1 MTRVAD
7 SASHRLA
14 VVPGGGPIS
23 GHRVGVPVGDGSGPC
38 LLSVRTGSGWL
49 RAAVFAAESDA
60 VPAGFVAVD
69 EELAG
74 AWDVDASDRPEWLL
88 ERATPVPVRRL
99 VLELPTERDPGE
111 AARDV
116 ARAGLVG
123 ALLWVPAGGAD
134 VSLPVDGLPHR
145 VREID
150 LGGRADVVAGVTRDT
165 VVELHASAVRAGVDI
180 VVLADCSNSMSV
192 DDLPVGVESR
202 RFFGSTERWITRME
216 ALKRSLHEL
225 LDMRLQISG
234 RVSRLALLEFN
245 THVRHRFPRQGG
257 MAQLDGSSPESLVTE
272 FRHAVALLR
281 PNGGT
286 DIGNALHEAAN
297 LLYQHGRPGNEK
309 LIVLVSDGANWSP
322 AGDQGTGEVVHT
334 VEEPVSLVAHLHR
347 DVGIRLHAIGIST
360 AELFRRR
367 RAYQP
372 NESVVPNHA
381 LLEELVKV
389 GGGDPT
395 TVGGLDVLADYF
407 AGLGG
412 GIIHRVGERLSE
424 PPRPGRLPDHT
435 RAALDRLRSV
445 GTGDWDER
453 RADLRGRISELAGR
467 CDTEAQRVLG
477 RPVWK
482 EESIM
487 RLSSR
492 EFGRLL
498 AADHELTRF
507 LVGLCGGLRPS
518 HDSGHFAPLRAVLDG
533 LSAAVAGQSADYAR
547 LGAVSGLP
555 VDSPASAQVAV
566 MQRVHDVL
574 ADLHRALS
582 DARPLVSPADATT
595 DVPSGEPPGGAPD
608 GTPTTAKRRFTYL
621 E

>member
-1 MTRVAD
+1 MTPVAD

-23 GHRVGVPVGDGSGPC
+23 GHRIGVAAGDGSGPC
-38 LLSVRTGSGWL
+38 LMSVRTGAGWL
-49 RAAVFAAESDA
+49 RAAVYAAESDA
-60 VPAGFVAVD
+60 VPPGFVAVD
-69 EELAG
+69 EELAV
-74 AWDVDASDRPEWLL
+74 ALDVDAADRPQWRL
-88 ERATPVPVRRL
+88 ERETPVPVRRL
-99 VLELPTERDPGE
+99 VLELPTERDPAE

-123 ALLWVPAGGAD
+123 ALLWVPSDGTD
-134 VSLPVDGLPHR
+134 VSLPVDGVPHR

-150 LGGRADVVAGVTRDT
+150 LGGRSDVVASLTRDT

-192 DDLPVGVESR
+192 DDLPVGLETR
-202 RFFGSTERWITRME
+202 RLFGSTQHWITRME
-216 ALKRSLHEL
+216 ALKRSLQEL
-225 LDMRLQISG
+225 LDIRLQISG

-245 THVRHRFPRQGG
+245 TRVRHRFPRQGG

-281 PNGGT
+281 PDGGT

-322 AGDQGTGEVVHT
+322 AGDRGTGEVVHT

-367 RAYQP
+367 GRYQP
-372 NESVVPNHA
+372 NETIVPNHA

-412 GIIHRVGERLSE
+412 GIIHRVGERLTE
-424 PPRPGRLPDHT
+424 PPRPGPLPDHT
-435 RAALDRLRSV
+435 RAALDRLRSA
-445 GTGDWDER
+445 GATDFDQR
-453 RADLRGRISELAGR
+453 RGDLRGRISELAGL

-477 RPVWK
+477 KPVWK
-482 EESIM
+482 QESIM

-492 EFGRLL
+492 EFGRLPAAEPEL
-498 AADHELTRF
+498 ARF
-507 LVGLCGGLRPS
+507 LVGLCGGLRPG
-518 HDSGHFAPLRAVLDG
+518 HGSGHFTALRAVLDE
-533 LSAAVAGQSADYAR
+533 LSAAVTGQSADHAR
-547 LGAVSGLP
+547 LAAVSGLP
-555 VDSPASAQVAV
+555 VDSPAAAQVAV

-574 ADLHRALS
+574 ADLHRTLAA
-582 DARPLVSPADATT
+582 ARPEVSPPEVSPPAAPPP
-595 DVPSGEPPGGAPD
+595 VEPAAQP
-608 GTPTTAKRRFTYL
+608 PTTAKRGFTYL